1 MKKKIAVFLIMM
13 FILPISAFADTIYSV
28 NMDINILKD
37 GTTNIKET
45 WDVKA
50 DSGSEWYK
58 TMYELNNSE
67 LTNYK
72 VLMDG
77 KELNYK
83 NWDVNEN
90 VD

>member
-50 DSGSEWYK
+50 DSGS
-58 TMYELNNSE
+58 
-67 LTNYK
+67 
-72 VLMDG
+72 
-77 KELNYK
+77 
-83 NWDVNEN
+83 
-90 VD
+90 